1 MNNQQDFFR
10 IGSTKISVTNPK
22 ETINKITDAVVTGKS
37 GYICVSNMRM
47 IRFAG
52 KDYQYKKLM
61 DGSFMNLPDGTPLTW
76 LGKMWG
82 LKNIECTNGP
92 ALFMSML
99 SEANPKC
106 KHYLLGDTEDVIADI
121 LRLNNEQ
128 YHANIVGAEALP
140 FCAVEEFDYNGIA
153 KRLEGSGANIVWTAM
168 RAPKQDQFDQKMG
181 IAGVF
186 TRKVSLGSA
195 LWWYLETFFFL
206 GAYVV
211 QIMFRR
217 LTGKKYYE

>member
-76 LGKMWG
+76 LGK
-82 LKNIECTNGP
+82 I
-92 ALFMSML
+92 
-99 SEANPKC
+99 
-106 KHYLLGDTEDVIADI
+106 
-121 LRLNNEQ
+121 
-128 YHANIVGAEALP
+128 GAK
-140 FCAVEEFDYNGIA
+140 I
-153 KRLEGSGANIVWTAM
+153 RW
-168 RAPKQDQFDQKMG
+168 
-181 IAGVF
+181 
-186 TRKVSLGSA
+186 
-195 LWWYLETFFFL
+195 
-206 GAYVV
+206 
-211 QIMFRR
+211 
-217 LTGKKYYE
+217 